1 MDTTSGYQ
9 IFKKKILKQIVKK
22 KLLSKNRFFQ
32 TEIKIYT
39 RKLKIKEVPIQYI
52 CKTHTMNLYAICESI
67 YLLLKIRFLKK
78 NYLNT

>member
-9 IFKKKILKQIVKK
+9 MFKKKILKKIVNR

-39 RKLKIKEVPIQYI
+39 RKLKTKEIPIQYV
-52 CKTHTMNLYAICESI
+52 CKTHTMSLYAIFESI
-67 YLLLKIRFLKK
+67 YLLFKIKLLNK
-78 NYLNT
+78 NYL